1 MRLAAVAP
9 TLAGEPSDRRPASL
23 SGPPAGT
30 LRGEVHI
37 TEIDDST
44 YQELAGLS
52 AGKLEVPEGALGL
65 SLPENSEPT

>member
-1 MRLAAVAP
+1 
-9 TLAGEPSDRRPASL
+9 
-23 SGPPAGT
+23 
-30 LRGEVHI
+30 VHI